1 MDKNSLWDA
10 FGHIVTAVVKNG
22 ENKPGGHG
30 DRRGGGASG
39 GAGGFG
45 DAGSLRVK
53 LGTNTATPC
62 CIAKRKGQK

>member
-1 MDKNSLWDA
+1 MDKDSLWNA
-10 FGHIVTAVVKNG
+10 LGHIVTAVAKNG
-22 ENKPGGHG
+22 ENKPSGNG
-30 DRRGGGASG
+30 DRRGGGESH

-45 DAGSLRVK
+45 AAGGLRVK